1 MASFLHGLKQ
11 YVYSSYYVESYY
23 NHKSHILKAFF
34 LHELEQHDYL
44 FCKWAL
50 KKQSVSKVSGFNLVL
65 NFALKALSFSTEVGG
80 IVERANF
87 NFISLSFTSW
97 DSEKCQM
104 YQYFHRYSFLT
115 NFCHVSNLISFW
127 QVLYNQ
133 KQAIPN

>member
-23 NHKSHILKAFF
+23 NHKSHIWKAFF

-65 NFALKALSFSTEVGG
+65 NFVVNVPAALKALSFSTEVGG

-97 DSEKCQM
+97 DSEKK
-104 YQYFHRYSFLT
+104 SD
-115 NFCHVSNLISFW
+115 VP
-127 QVLYNQ
+127 VLS
-133 KQAIPN
+133 